1 MTVTHVNAIPRG
13 CGKRKRGVY
22 VISGGGGG
30 DLPKWVPIRP
40 PIVRNGPQ
48 FRGIIQI
55 DLDAMLV
62 SGREVLVGASA
73 ERIQHETA
81 LSPEIQAFGM
91 PYRMRTRTGLCA
103 IYGPEGLD
111 RLTLVDGMGLG
122 HALRALGSLSLGK
135 ARAEP
140 TRAFESWQK
149 TILDR
154 TQGYGPVL
162 ASLWRL
168 WNNCP
173 EQQKPR
179 AVFWI
184 QQGMKALNASEDADA
199 IRNQYYTMV

>member
-1 MTVTHVNAIPRG
+1 MTVIHVKATRRG

-22 VISGGGGG
+22 VVSGGGGG
-30 DLPKWVPIRP
+30 HLPKWVSICP
-40 PIVRNGPQ
+40 PVARNGPQ

-62 SGREVLVGASA
+62 GGQEVLVGTSA
-73 ERIQHETA
+73 ERVKHETA

-91 PYRMRTRTGLCA
+91 PYRVRIRTGLCA
-103 IYGPEGLD
+103 VYGPEGLD
-111 RLTLVDGMGLG
+111 RLTLVDSMGLG

-140 TRAFESWQK
+140 TRAFENWQK

-154 TQGYGPVL
+154 TQGYGPIL

-173 EQQKPR
+173 DQQKPR
-179 AVFWI
+179 AVFWV
-184 QQGMKALNASEDADA
+184 QQAMTFINAPEDAGA
-199 IRNQYYTMV
+199 IRSQYYAMA